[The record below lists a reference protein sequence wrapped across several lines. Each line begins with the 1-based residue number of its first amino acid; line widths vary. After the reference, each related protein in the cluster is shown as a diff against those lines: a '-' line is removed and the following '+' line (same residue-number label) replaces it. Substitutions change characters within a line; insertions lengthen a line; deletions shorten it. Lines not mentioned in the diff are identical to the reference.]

1 METLTSLTSGFDVAL
16 MPVNLLYCFLGVL
29 LGTLIGVLPGIGS
42 LAAISMLMPVSFY
55 LEPATAIIMLA
66 GVYYGA
72 EYGGSIASILL
83 NLPGTPSAA
92 VTALDGNALAKQGRA
107 GPALFTAMISS
118 FWGGLMGMMV
128 MVVFAPWLA
137 EFALAFGPTE
147 YFAIMALGL
156 VAAVA
161 ISQGSLLKGFM
172 MVTLGL
178 MLGVIGTDPNTAQ
191 QRFTVGQLDLA
202 DGISLVAIAMGL
214 FGVSEV
220 IASIASARD
229 RPRVAPV
236 KLGDMLPDRTDLRE
250 IWPAML
256 RGAGFGSFFGAL
268 PGTGATIA
276 AFIAYAVEKR
286 VGRRRIPFGK
296 GAIAGVAAPESA
308 NNSAAQTA
316 FIPPLTLG
324 VPGSA
329 SMAVM
334 LGALMI
340 HGLLPGPRMITDRP
354 DVFWGLIAS
363 FIVGNMM
370 LLVLNIPLINIWVR
384 LLRVPY
390 ALLYPLILVFIAI
403 GVYSIRNSLFDVGLV
418 AGFGLLGYAM
428 RLLDYEP
435 APLLMG
441 FVLGPLMEENLRR
454 ALVMS
459 RGDAAVFVENPI
471 SAVILGL
478 TVLIVLAMSLSR
490 LRGRR
495 STSSETPS

>member
-1 METLTSLTSGFDVAL
+1 
-16 MPVNLLYCFLGVL
+16 
-29 LGTLIGVLPGIGS
+29 
-42 LAAISMLMPVSFY
+42 
-55 LEPATAIIMLA
+55 
-66 GVYYGA
+66 
-72 EYGGSIASILL
+72 
-83 NLPGTPSAA
+83 
-92 VTALDGNALAKQGRA
+92 
-107 GPALFTAMISS
+107 
-118 FWGGLMGMMV
+118 
-128 MVVFAPWLA
+128 
-137 EFALAFGPTE
+137 
-147 YFAIMALGL
+147 
-156 VAAVA
+156 
-161 ISQGSLLKGFM
+161 
-172 MVTLGL
+172 
-178 MLGVIGTDPNTAQ
+178 
-191 QRFTVGQLDLA
+191 
-202 DGISLVAIAMGL
+202 
-214 FGVSEV
+214 
-220 IASIASARD
+220 
-229 RPRVAPV
+229 
-236 KLGDMLPDRTDLRE
+236 
-250 IWPAML
+250 ML

-316 FIPPLTLG
+316 FIPTLTLG

-340 HGLLPGPRMITDRP
+340 HGILPGPRMITDRP

-459 RGDAAVFVENPI
+459 RGDAAVFVESPI

-495 STSSETPS
+495 STRSETPS